1 MQRFGNAHYET
12 DFGVASAKGAGNT
25 KIGCL
30 KAGLRLA
37 FKQPIFI
44 MRIASRASRRIS
56 SWVFAMD

>member
-1 MQRFGNAHYET
+1 L
-12 DFGVASAKGAGNT
+12 GVASTKGCGNT